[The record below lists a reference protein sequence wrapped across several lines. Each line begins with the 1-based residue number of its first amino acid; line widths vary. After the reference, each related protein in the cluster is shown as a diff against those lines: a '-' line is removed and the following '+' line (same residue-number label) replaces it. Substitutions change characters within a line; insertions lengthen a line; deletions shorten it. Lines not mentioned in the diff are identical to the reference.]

1 MDDIVL
7 ARTLREQ
14 GYGADEIRRLKD
26 RGELTWLRRGAY
38 ARNAATEL
46 SVEQR
51 HRQLIDATVPLLND
65 GAVIS
70 HSSAAVLYGLPIWPQ
85 ALSQV
90 HLTRDRL
97 GGGKNRSLVRVHG
110 APLVDDDVTTI
121 DGVAVTSLR
130 RTVLDLCRA
139 LPLEQ
144 AVAAGDCALA
154 QGLMVEVLKEALGRL
169 GRSPGTRSARR
180 AVRLMDGRSE
190 SPGESV
196 SRVRIIS
203 GGLPA
208 PEPQLVIRAPNGTSV
223 ARVDFGWTDHQTVG
237 EFDGKIKYGR
247 LLKPGQRIEDVVAKE
262 KEREDAIRDLG
273 WKVVRWTW
281 DDLYRPGVLCD
292 RLQRAFVRR

>member
-14 GYGADEIRRLKD
+14 GYAADEIRRLKD

-38 ARNAATEL
+38 ARNTPTEL
-46 SVEQR
+46 GVEQR
-51 HRQLIDATVPLLND
+51 HRQLIKATVPLLHD

-70 HSSAAVLYGLPIWPQ
+70 HSSAAVLHGLPVWPQ
-85 ALSQV
+85 AVSQV
-90 HLTRDRL
+90 HLTRDRP
-97 GGGKNRSLVRVHG
+97 GGGKIRSHVRVHG
-110 APLVDDDVTTI
+110 ARLTDSEVTAI
-121 DGVAVTSLR
+121 DGIAVTSLS
-130 RTVLDLCRA
+130 RTVLDLCRT

-144 AVAAGDCALA
+144 AVAAGDCALV
-154 QGLMVEVLKEALGRL
+154 QGLVVEVLEEALGRL

-180 AVRLMDGRSE
+180 AVQLMDGRSE
-190 SPGESV
+190 SAGESV

-208 PEPQLVIRAPNGTSV
+208 PEPQLVVRAPNGTFV
-223 ARVDFGWTDHQTVG
+223 ARVDFGWKDQQTVG

-281 DDLYRPGVLCD
+281 DDLHRPGVLCA